1 MTFTTIA
8 IAAALIV
15 FVLAKRVRGEAVREP
30 KKLFLLPIV
39 VGVIGLQNV
48 THAKVNTIDIAVIA
62 AGAAL
67 SLGLGLLRGKFD
79 RVTLVNRSPFMSWS
93 AASVAVFAGNV
104 LAKLALDAGGVAAG
118 GTSSALS
125 SSILL
130 SLGLTLLGEAAVV
143 WFRSQSL
150 TSAGPGS
157 WATPTTTASSRRVRR
172 SLHAPDNQPFTI
184 AWATATTCVR
194 SVGVTVPPFA
204 GSRVTAKPFVDDS

>member
-8 IAAALIV
+8 IAAILIV

-30 KKLFLLPIV
+30 KRLFLLPIV
-39 VGVIGLQNV
+39 LGVIGLQNV
-48 THAKVNTIDIAVIA
+48 THAKVNTIDIVVIA

-79 RVTLVNRSPFMSWS
+79 RVTLVNGSPFMSWS
-93 AASVAVFAGNV
+93 ATSVGVFAGNV
-104 LAKLALDAGGVAAG
+104 LAKLALDAVGVAAG
-118 GTSSALS
+118 GTTAALT

-150 TSAGPGS
+150 TAAGPGS
-157 WATPTTTASSRRVRR
+157 WAGPGAAAGPGTPGGPGSGQYRGTVRKSGR
-172 SLHAPDNQPFTI
+172 
-184 AWATATTCVR
+184 
-194 SVGVTVPPFA
+194 PPTWPPI
-204 GSRVTAKPFVDDS
+204 R

>member
-1 MTFTTIA
+1 MTITTIA

-39 VGVIGLQNV
+39 VGVIGVQNV
-48 THAKVNTIDIAVIA
+48 AHAKANTIDIAVIA

-79 RVTLVNRSPFMSWS
+79 RVTLVNGSPFMSWS

-104 LAKLALDAGGVAAG
+104 LAKLALDAVGVAAG
-118 GTSSALS
+118 GTTAALT

-150 TSAGPGS
+150 TAAGPGS
-157 WATPTTTASSRRVRR
+157 WAGPRTSTGPDTSGGSGSGQYRGTVRKSGRPT
-172 SLHAPDNQPFTI
+172 I
-184 AWATATTCVR
+184 W
-194 SVGVTVPPFA
+194 PPI
-204 GSRVTAKPFVDDS
+204 R

>member
-1 MTFTTIA
+1 MTLTTIA
-8 IAAALIV
+8 IAVALIV

-39 VGVIGLQNV
+39 VGVIGVQNV

-67 SLGLGLLRGKFD
+67 SLVLGLLRGKFD
-79 RVTLVNRSPFMSWS
+79 RVTLVNGSPFMSWS

-104 LAKLALDAGGVAAG
+104 LAKLALDAVGVAAG
-118 GTSSALS
+118 GTTAALT

-150 TSAGPGS
+150 TAAGPGS
-157 WATPTTTASSRRVRR
+157 WAGPRT
-172 SLHAPDNQPFTI
+172 
-184 AWATATTCVR
+184 
-194 SVGVTVPPFA
+194 SVGPGTTVGSGSGQYRGTVRKSGRPTIWPPI
-204 GSRVTAKPFVDDS
+204 R

>member
-1 MTFTTIA
+1 MTLTTIA
-8 IAAALIV
+8 IAVALIV

-48 THAKVNTIDIAVIA
+48 AHAKVNTIDIAAIA
-62 AGAAL
+62 AGATL

-79 RVTLVNRSPFMSWS
+79 RVTLVNGSPFMSWS

-104 LAKLALDAGGVAAG
+104 LAKLALDAVGVAAG
-118 GTSSALS
+118 GTTAALT

-130 SLGLTLLGEAAVV
+130 SFGLTLLGEAAVV

-150 TSAGPGS
+150 TAAGPGS
-157 WATPTTTASSRRVRR
+157 WGGPRTSTGPDTSGGPGSGQYRGTVRKSGRPT
-172 SLHAPDNQPFTI
+172 I
-184 AWATATTCVR
+184 W
-194 SVGVTVPPFA
+194 PPI
-204 GSRVTAKPFVDDS
+204 R

>member
-8 IAAALIV
+8 IAAVLIV

-39 VGVIGLQNV
+39 VGVIGLENV
-48 THAKVNTIDIAVIA
+48 THAKVNTIDIVVIA

-79 RVTLVNRSPFMSWS
+79 RVALVNGSPFMSWS

-104 LAKLALDAGGVAAG
+104 LAKLALDAVGVAAG
-118 GTSSALS
+118 GTTSALT

-130 SLGLTLLGEAAVV
+130 SFGLTLLGEAAVV

-150 TSAGPGS
+150 TGAGPGS
-157 WATPTTTASSRRVRR
+157 WTGPGASAGPGTSGGSGSGQYRGSVRNSGRPT
-172 SLHAPDNQPFTI
+172 I
-184 AWATATTCVR
+184 W
-194 SVGVTVPPFA
+194 PPI
-204 GSRVTAKPFVDDS
+204 R

>member
-1 MTFTTIA
+1 MTLTTIA
-8 IAAALIV
+8 IAVALIV

-48 THAKVNTIDIAVIA
+48 AHAKVNTIDIAAIA

-79 RVTLVNRSPFMSWS
+79 RVTLVNGSPFMSWS

-104 LAKLALDAGGVAAG
+104 LAKLALDAVGVAAG
-118 GTSSALS
+118 GTTAALT

-130 SLGLTLLGEAAVV
+130 SFGLTLLGEAAVV

-150 TSAGPGS
+150 TAAGPGS
-157 WATPTTTASSRRVRR
+157 WGGPRTSTGPDTSGGPGSGQYRGTVRKSGRPT
-172 SLHAPDNQPFTI
+172 I
-184 AWATATTCVR
+184 W
-194 SVGVTVPPFA
+194 PPI
-204 GSRVTAKPFVDDS
+204 R

>member
-39 VGVIGLQNV
+39 LGVIGLENV
-48 THAKVNTIDIAVIA
+48 THAKVNTIDIVVIA

-67 SLGLGLLRGKFD
+67 SLGLGLVRGKFD
-79 RVTLVNRSPFMSWS
+79 RVTLVNGSPFMSWS
-93 AASVAVFAGNV
+93 AASVAVFAANV
-104 LAKLALDAGGVAAG
+104 LVKLALDAVGVAAG
-118 GTSSALS
+118 GTTSALT

-150 TSAGPGS
+150 TGAGPGS
-157 WATPTTTASSRRVRR
+157 WTGPETSAGPGTSGDSGSGQYRGTVRKSGRPT
-172 SLHAPDNQPFTI
+172 I
-184 AWATATTCVR
+184 W
-194 SVGVTVPPFA
+194 PPI
-204 GSRVTAKPFVDDS
+204 R

>member
-48 THAKVNTIDIAVIA
+48 THAKVNTIDIVVIA

-67 SLGLGLLRGKFD
+67 SLGLGLLRGRFD
-79 RVTLVNRSPFMSWS
+79 RVTLVNGSPFMSWS

-104 LAKLALDAGGVAAG
+104 LAKLALDAVGVAAG
-118 GTSSALS
+118 GTTAALT

-150 TSAGPGS
+150 TGAGAGSWAGPG
-157 WATPTTTASSRRVRR
+157 ATAGPGTPGGPGSEQYRGSVRKSGRPTT
-172 SLHAPDNQPFTI
+172 
-184 AWATATTCVR
+184 W
-194 SVGVTVPPFA
+194 PPI
-204 GSRVTAKPFVDDS
+204 R

>member
-39 VGVIGLQNV
+39 VGVIGVQNV
-48 THAKVNTIDIAVIA
+48 AHAKANTIDIAVIA

-79 RVTLVNRSPFMSWS
+79 RVTLVNGSPFMSWS

-104 LAKLALDAGGVAAG
+104 LAKLALDAVGVAAG
-118 GTSSALS
+118 GTTAALT

-150 TSAGPGS
+150 TAAGPGS
-157 WATPTTTASSRRVRR
+157 WAGPRTSTGPDTSGGSGSGQYRGTVRKSGRPT
-172 SLHAPDNQPFTI
+172 I
-184 AWATATTCVR
+184 W
-194 SVGVTVPPFA
+194 PPI
-204 GSRVTAKPFVDDS
+204 R

>member
-30 KKLFLLPIV
+30 KKLFLLPII
-39 VGVIGLQNV
+39 VGVIGVQNV
-48 THAKVNTIDIAVIA
+48 ARAKVDTIDIAVIA

-67 SLGLGLLRGKFD
+67 SLVLGLLRGKFD
-79 RVTLVNRSPFMSWS
+79 RVTLVNGSPFMSWS

-104 LAKLALDAGGVAAG
+104 LAKLALDAVGVAAG
-118 GTSSALS
+118 GTTAALT

-150 TSAGPGS
+150 TAAGPGS
-157 WATPTTTASSRRVRR
+157 WAGPRTSAGPGTTVGSGSGQYRGTVRKSGRPT
-172 SLHAPDNQPFTI
+172 I
-184 AWATATTCVR
+184 W
-194 SVGVTVPPFA
+194 PPI
-204 GSRVTAKPFVDDS
+204 R

>member
-39 VGVIGLQNV
+39 VGVIGVQNV

-67 SLGLGLLRGKFD
+67 SLVLGLLRGKFD
-79 RVTLVNRSPFMSWS
+79 RVTLVNGSPFMSWS

-104 LAKLALDAGGVAAG
+104 LAKLALDAVGVAAG
-118 GTSSALS
+118 GTTAALT

-150 TSAGPGS
+150 TAAGPGS
-157 WATPTTTASSRRVRR
+157 WAGPRT
-172 SLHAPDNQPFTI
+172 
-184 AWATATTCVR
+184 
-194 SVGVTVPPFA
+194 SVGPGTTVGSGSGQYRGTVRKSGRPTIWPPI
-204 GSRVTAKPFVDDS
+204 R

>member
-39 VGVIGLQNV
+39 VGVVGVQNV
-48 THAKVNTIDIAVIA
+48 THAKLNTIDMVVIA

-67 SLGLGLLRGKFD
+67 SLALGLLRGKFD
-79 RVTLVNRSPFMSWS
+79 RVTLVNGSPFMNWS

-104 LAKLALDAGGVAAG
+104 LAKLALDAVGVAAG
-118 GTSSALS
+118 GTTAALT

-150 TSAGPGS
+150 TAAGSGSWSGPGAAAGPG
-157 WATPTTTASSRRVRR
+157 TPGGSGSGQYRGIVRKSGR
-172 SLHAPDNQPFTI
+172 PTI
-184 AWATATTCVR
+184 W
-194 SVGVTVPPFA
+194 PPI
-204 GSRVTAKPFVDDS
+204 R

>member
-1 MTFTTIA
+1 MTVTTIA

-48 THAKVNTIDIAVIA
+48 SHAKVNTIDIVVIA

-79 RVTLVNRSPFMSWS
+79 RVTLVNGSPFMSWS
-93 AASVAVFAGNV
+93 ATSVAVFAGNV
-104 LAKLALDAGGVAAG
+104 LAKLALDAVGVAAG
-118 GTSSALS
+118 GTTAALT

-150 TSAGPGS
+150 TAAGPGS
-157 WATPTTTASSRRVRR
+157 WAGPGAAAGPGTPGGPGSGQYRGTVRKSGR
-172 SLHAPDNQPFTI
+172 PTI
-184 AWATATTCVR
+184 W
-194 SVGVTVPPFA
+194 PPI
-204 GSRVTAKPFVDDS
+204 R

>member
-30 KKLFLLPIV
+30 KKLFLLPII
-39 VGVIGLQNV
+39 VGVIGVQNV

-67 SLGLGLLRGKFD
+67 SLVLGLLRGKFD
-79 RVTLVNRSPFMSWS
+79 RVTLVNGSPFMSWS

-104 LAKLALDAGGVAAG
+104 LAKLALDAVGVAAG
-118 GTSSALS
+118 GTTAALT

-150 TSAGPGS
+150 TAAGPGS
-157 WATPTTTASSRRVRR
+157 WAGPRTSAGPGTTVGSGSGQYRGTVRKSGRPT
-172 SLHAPDNQPFTI
+172 I
-184 AWATATTCVR
+184 W
-194 SVGVTVPPFA
+194 PPI
-204 GSRVTAKPFVDDS
+204 R